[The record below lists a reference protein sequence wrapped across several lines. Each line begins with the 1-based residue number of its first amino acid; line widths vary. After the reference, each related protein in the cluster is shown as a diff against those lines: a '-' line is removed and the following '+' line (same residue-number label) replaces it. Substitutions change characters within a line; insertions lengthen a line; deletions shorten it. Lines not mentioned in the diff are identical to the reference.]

1 MTHKDSRNNTG
12 GERSRAATWT
22 RRLLKMTLCLLAIA
36 VLTGAGGFAF
46 IHSGLYSVAA
56 TERHAAPAEWALRT
70 AMEKSVRR
78 HAASVVVPG
87 GVDLKDP
94 SLAERAIGH
103 YSVACA
109 TCHGAPGR
117 GRDPWVVI
125 YPEGGDL
132 TRKDVVSRWSD
143 RELYWIIK
151 HGIKDTGMLA
161 LGPTHKEEDLW
172 AVSAFVRQLPDMT
185 PGRYQELVR
194 LYEESKKESRAHN
207 HH

>member
-1 MTHKDSRNNTG
+1 M
-12 GERSRAATWT
+12 
-22 RRLLKMTLCLLAIA
+22 IA
-36 VLTGAGGFAF
+36 GAGALAF
-46 IHSGLYSVAA
+46 VRSGLYNVAA
-56 TERHAAPAEWALRT
+56 TERHAAPIEWALRT

-78 HAASVVVPG
+78 HAAGVVVPD

-94 SLAERAIGH
+94 ALAERAIGH

-125 YPEGGDL
+125 YPEGADL
-132 TRKDVVSRWSD
+132 TRKDFVSRWSD

-172 AVSAFVRQLPDMT
+172 AVSAFVWQLPEMT
-185 PGRYQELVR
+185 PRQYQKLVR
-194 LYEESKKESRAHN
+194 RYEGSKKESQGEGHE
-207 HH
+207 HHH